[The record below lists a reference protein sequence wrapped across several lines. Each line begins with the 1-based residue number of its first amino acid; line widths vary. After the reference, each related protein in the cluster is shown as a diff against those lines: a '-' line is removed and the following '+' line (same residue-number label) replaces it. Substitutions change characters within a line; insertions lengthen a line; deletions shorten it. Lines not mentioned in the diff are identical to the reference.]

1 MSAGFIGALAAGA
14 AFGALAALVW
24 RARREQALTVEM
36 ELLRSQLKSEAT
48 LGAERDQA
56 LSRAREQLQA
66 VFGDLARDSL
76 HRNGEMFLQLAGERL
91 AREQHDASQALKQ
104 RETAIETLV
113 QPIREALAKTEA
125 QIQAIERDRI
135 DSFAGIKAQMEGL
148 SSGQNLLSRETRNL
162 VTALRR
168 PDVRGQ
174 WGEITLRRLV
184 ELSGMTLHVDFTE
197 QLHLA
202 TEAGAIRPDMVVH
215 LPDKRDIVVD
225 VKTPLE
231 AYLAAIEAQTDDEIR
246 AQLRRH
252 SQVVGARVRELST
265 KQYWSQFERSPDFVI
280 LFLPGDQFLTAA
292 LQENPGLMDDALRQN
307 VMLATPTS
315 LVALLKTVAYGW
327 KQSILADNAAEI
339 RRLGEDLYKRLAVF
353 GEHLARLG
361 KSLGSS
367 VDSFNK
373 AVGSLEQQVLPAA
386 RRFPDLGLRM
396 IRELEPLEPVSNL
409 TRIPRAADADAA
421 TDAEDGG
428 NAPPPRAGE
437 AGSDGACRDLPIP
450 GGAAGHGALL
460 ELAFCRARIAWRP
473 ARHLCAARRVAGSH
487 RSGHRNRHRA
497 IETRVVA
504 GRNAAARCPLPRSP
518 HQRLSGRLAGR
529 RRGRFLAPAQRG
541 CRRRSRSERRT
552 SGACG

>member
-1 MSAGFIGALAAGA
+1 MSLGFIWLALGAGA
-14 AFGALAALVW
+14 AFGALATLVW
-24 RARREQALTVEM
+24 RARREQALTVAM
-36 ELLRSQLKSEAT
+36 ESLRSQLKSEAT
-48 LGAERDQA
+48 VGAEREQA

-76 HRNGEMFLQLAGERL
+76 QSNGELFLQLARERFAGEQL
-91 AREQHDASQALKQ
+91 NAAQALKQ

-135 DSFAGIKAQMEGL
+135 DSFAGIKTQMEGL
-148 SSGQNLLSRETRNL
+148 ASGQNLLSRETRNL

-197 QLHLA
+197 QHHLA
-202 TEAGAIRPDMVVH
+202 TEAGAIRPDMIVH
-215 LPDKRDIVVD
+215 LPDKRDIVID
-225 VKTPLE
+225 VKTPLD
-231 AYLAAIEAQTDDEIR
+231 AYLAAIEAQSDDDIR
-246 AQLRRH
+246 SQLRRH

-292 LQENPGLMDDALRQN
+292 LQDNPGLIDEALRQN

-315 LVALLKTVAYGW
+315 LVALLKIVAYGW

-339 RRLGEDLYKRLAVF
+339 RRLGEDMYKRLAVF
-353 GEHLARLG
+353 GEHLAKLG

-396 IRELEPLEPVSNL
+396 IRELEPMEPVSNL
-409 TRIPRAADADAA
+409 TRIPRAADAAA
-421 TDAEDGG
+421 DGG
-428 NAPPPRAGE
+428 SGGDAPPGPAGD
-437 AGSDGACRDLPIP
+437 ADSDGA
-450 GGAAGHGALL
+450 
-460 ELAFCRARIAWRP
+460 
-473 ARHLCAARRVAGSH
+473 
-487 RSGHRNRHRA
+487 
-497 IETRVVA
+497 
-504 GRNAAARCPLPRSP
+504 
-518 HQRLSGRLAGR
+518 
-529 RRGRFLAPAQRG
+529 
-541 CRRRSRSERRT
+541 
-552 SGACG
+552 